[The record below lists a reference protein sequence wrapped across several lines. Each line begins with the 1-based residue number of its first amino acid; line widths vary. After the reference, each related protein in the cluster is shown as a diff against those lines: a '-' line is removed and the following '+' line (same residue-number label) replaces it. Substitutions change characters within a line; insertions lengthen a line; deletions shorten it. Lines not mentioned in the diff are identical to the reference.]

1 MSFTDSKPS
10 SDDFEA
16 PTGNA
21 EWKCPSCGAM
31 NEDFRKLCDGCGD
44 PRPAVR
50 GRSKKIEKES
60 LAGPDEPS
68 EEPSVRPAKKAP
80 KSVKPKKTGTRRK
93 SKVKKPKDDEVQT
106 PEPEKLEPEKLE
118 LEKPEPVSSEPFS
131 FEPEKLEPPATP
143 EEFKPSFVLTGPTA
157 RPSDE
162 TITAPEPILPVEPIS
177 SPEPITSTSGQHYY
191 IVFVN
196 TPASSLV
203 KSRVSIDFDD
213 FPTVTIGRSPE
224 NVVVIPD
231 QEVSRKHAQ
240 LSLNGDRVFLKDLNS
255 ANGTFIYNGKE
266 FERVSDSVEVK
277 PNSVLKFGNGTI
289 VKLVSE

>member
-50 GRSKKIEKES
+50 GRSKKSDKES
-60 LAGPDEPS
+60 LAGPDEPA
-68 EEPSVRPAKKAP
+68 EEPSVKPAKKATKTP
-80 KSVKPKKTGTRRK
+80 RAKKTGTRKK
-93 SKVKKPKDDEVQT
+93 STVKKAKTEEAQT
-106 PEPEKLEPEKLE
+106 PEPERREQEKLE
-118 LEKPEPVSSEPFS
+118 LVSPEPVSPEPFS
-131 FEPEKLEPPATP
+131 FEPEKLEPPAAP
-143 EEFKPSFVLTGPTA
+143 EEFKPSFVLTGPA
-157 RPSDE
+157 SGPSNE
-162 TITAPEPILPVEPIS
+162 TFTAPEPIL
-177 SPEPITSTSGQHYY
+177 SPEPIVSTSGQHYY
-191 IVFVN
+191 IVFVS

-213 FPTVTIGRSPE
+213 FPTVSIGRSPE

-240 LSLNGDRVFLKDLNS
+240 LTLNGNRILLKDLNS
-255 ANGTFIYNGKE
+255 SNGTFLYDGKE
-266 FERVSDSVEVK
+266 FQRVSDSVEVK
-277 PNSVLKFGNGTI
+277 PNNVLKFGTGTI